1 MTCTLA
7 LGGSPL
13 NPYDSAHQLARMIRE
28 TEAFRSMKAAKERI
42 SDDENAKRML
52 NDFHMK
58 QLQFEQKRILGQE
71 PAEEE
76 QEALHKLYEIL
87 QLHSDVRDYLLAE
100 YQLGVLMQ
108 DVHKILG
115 DVLEE
120 ASIV

>member
-1 MTCTLA
+1 M
-7 LGGSPL
+7 
-13 NPYDSAHQLARMIRE
+13 NPYDSAHQLARTIRDA
-28 TEAFRSMKAAKERI
+28 EAFISMKAAKERI
-42 SDDENAKRML
+42 QDDENAKRML

-58 QLQFEQKRILGQE
+58 QLQFEQKRLLGQE
-71 PAEEE
+71 PTEEE

-120 ASIV
+120 VSII